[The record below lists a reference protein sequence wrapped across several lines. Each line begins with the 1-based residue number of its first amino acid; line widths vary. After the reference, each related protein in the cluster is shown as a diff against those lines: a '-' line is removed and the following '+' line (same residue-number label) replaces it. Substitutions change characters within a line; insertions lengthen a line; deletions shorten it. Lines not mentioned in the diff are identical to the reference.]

1 MIPDNSESR
10 LIYSTDRGAVCPDCN
25 NSEKNCMCRQIKK
38 AAVPEMNGVV
48 RVRYET
54 KGRKGKGVTLITGL
68 LLSENGLEELSRQLK
83 RHLSTGGTVKDHTI
97 ELQGDHREK
106 VEQILRRER
115 LKISL
120 DVKK

>member
-1 MIPDNSESR
+1 
-10 LIYSTDRGAVCPDCN
+10 
-25 NSEKNCMCRQIKK
+25 
-38 AAVPEMNGVV
+38 MNGVV